1 MKAYNF
7 TNNEGSPQDKG
18 AEPRDTAG
26 ALSGPSASESG
37 QDDSERKAE
46 RLLEAI
52 GRLRRIALDT
62 AQP

>member
-7 TNNEGSPQDKG
+7 MNNEGWPQNEG
-18 AEPRDTAG
+18 VEPRDYAG
-26 ALSGPSASESG
+26 ALSEPSASEGG

-46 RLLEAI
+46 GLLEAI

>member
-7 TNNEGSPQDKG
+7 INNEGWPQEAG
-18 AEPRDTAG
+18 VEPRGNAG
-26 ALSGPSASESG
+26 ALSDPSASVSV
-37 QDDSERKAE
+37 QDDSERKGE